1 MKKKT
6 TQYFDF
12 NDESDGEMGS
22 SPQYLEE
29 GHPLDEID
37 SLHSYFAERT
47 KNSNKPRRKMA
58 K

>member
-6 TQYFDF
+6 TNYFDF
-12 NDESDGEMGS
+12 NDESDGDMGS

-37 SLHSYFAERT
+37 SLHSYFSE
-47 KNSNKPRRKMA
+47 KKKDSSKPRRKMA

>member
-6 TQYFDF
+6 TNYFDF
-12 NDESDGEMGS
+12 NDESDGDMGS
-22 SPQYLEE
+22 SPQYWEE

-37 SLHSYFAERT
+37 SLHSYFAE
-47 KNSNKPRRKMA
+47 KKKDSSKPRRKMA